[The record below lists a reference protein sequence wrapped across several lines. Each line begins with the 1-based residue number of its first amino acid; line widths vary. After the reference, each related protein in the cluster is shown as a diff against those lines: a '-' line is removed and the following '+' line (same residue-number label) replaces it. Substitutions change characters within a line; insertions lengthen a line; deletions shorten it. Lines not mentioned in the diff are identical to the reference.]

1 MNQIIES
8 LYARKSVRAFT
19 EQEIPEEIVQVILEA
34 STQAP
39 TAGNQQLYTILRI
52 TDPVKKHRLSISCD
66 NQPFIEKAKL
76 VLVYCADCLKWY
88 KEILMIRKRFVFN
101 GRVQGVGFRYLTR
114 RAADLIGVTG
124 WVRNERD
131 GSVTLEIQGTEEQVD
146 GVMLALKHM
155 IIKRGRYVRIES
167 IDEKDVPPVA
177 DETGFRTRF

>member
-1 MNQIIES
+1 
-8 LYARKSVRAFT
+8 
-19 EQEIPEEIVQVILEA
+19 
-34 STQAP
+34 
-39 TAGNQQLYTILRI
+39 
-52 TDPVKKHRLSISCD
+52 
-66 NQPFIEKAKL
+66 
-76 VLVYCADCLKWY
+76 
-88 KEILMIRKRFVFN
+88 MIRKRFVFN

-167 IDEKDVPPVA
+167 IDEEEIPIVA
-177 DETGFRTRF
+177 DETGFKTRF

>member
-1 MNQIIES
+1 
-8 LYARKSVRAFT
+8 
-19 EQEIPEEIVQVILEA
+19 
-34 STQAP
+34 
-39 TAGNQQLYTILRI
+39 
-52 TDPVKKHRLSISCD
+52 
-66 NQPFIEKAKL
+66 
-76 VLVYCADCLKWY
+76 
-88 KEILMIRKRFVFN
+88 MIRRRFVFI

-167 IDEKDVPPVA
+167 IDEEEVPLVA
-177 DETGFRTRF
+177 DETGFKTRF

>member
-1 MNQIIES
+1 
-8 LYARKSVRAFT
+8 
-19 EQEIPEEIVQVILEA
+19 
-34 STQAP
+34 
-39 TAGNQQLYTILRI
+39 
-52 TDPVKKHRLSISCD
+52 
-66 NQPFIEKAKL
+66 
-76 VLVYCADCLKWY
+76 
-88 KEILMIRKRFVFN
+88 MIRKRFVFI

-167 IDEKDVPPVA
+167 IDEEEVPLVA
-177 DETGFRTRF
+177 DETGFKTRF

>member
-1 MNQIIES
+1 
-8 LYARKSVRAFT
+8 
-19 EQEIPEEIVQVILEA
+19 
-34 STQAP
+34 
-39 TAGNQQLYTILRI
+39 
-52 TDPVKKHRLSISCD
+52 
-66 NQPFIEKAKL
+66 
-76 VLVYCADCLKWY
+76 
-88 KEILMIRKRFVFN
+88 MIRKRFVFN

-114 RAADLIGVTG
+114 RDADLIRVTG

-167 IDEKDVPPVA
+167 IDEEEVPIVA

>member
-1 MNQIIES
+1 
-8 LYARKSVRAFT
+8 
-19 EQEIPEEIVQVILEA
+19 
-34 STQAP
+34 
-39 TAGNQQLYTILRI
+39 
-52 TDPVKKHRLSISCD
+52 
-66 NQPFIEKAKL
+66 
-76 VLVYCADCLKWY
+76 
-88 KEILMIRKRFVFN
+88 MIRKRFVFI

-167 IDEKDVPPVA
+167 IDEEEVPIVA
-177 DETGFRTRF
+177 DETGFKTRF

>member
-1 MNQIIES
+1 
-8 LYARKSVRAFT
+8 
-19 EQEIPEEIVQVILEA
+19 
-34 STQAP
+34 
-39 TAGNQQLYTILRI
+39 
-52 TDPVKKHRLSISCD
+52 
-66 NQPFIEKAKL
+66 
-76 VLVYCADCLKWY
+76 
-88 KEILMIRKRFVFN
+88 MIRKRFVFN

-167 IDEKDVPPVA
+167 IDEEEVPIVA
-177 DETGFRTRF
+177 DETGFKTRF